1 MCQFL
6 SLQWRF
12 AGFLMGY
19 GRKVWAWLVP
29 MCVHGN
35 IIMACQ
41 VLDQVP
47 ILEVRQEATT

>member
-12 AGFLMGY
+12 AGFPKELWWKSVGMALL
-19 GRKVWAWLVP
+19 R
-29 MCVHGN
+29 CVHGN

-41 VLDQVP
+41 VLDQLP